1 MRISF
6 RVSRDFAH
14 SSKGERLP
22 RNYTHKIVY
31 LRGLAEL
38 ARTDPNAVL
47 PPFRHV
53 LSMRET
59 TTAYERLGRSFI
71 VHLARANVFSA
82 GAGRAGV
89 RFGLFEQDGMS
100 DFARGYSALPVELRD
115 SMFAGLADYVVGNLL
130 GWVRRKSVCL
140 FSLEISVFV
149 FVSQTTLVIALRA
162 VIDQTTKL
170 RSLIDPVTFSQV
182 RL

>member
-1 MRISF
+1 
-6 RVSRDFAH
+6 
-14 SSKGERLP
+14 
-22 RNYTHKIVY
+22 
-31 LRGLAEL
+31 
-38 ARTDPNAVL
+38 
-47 PPFRHV
+47 
-53 LSMRET
+53 MRET

-115 SMFAGLADYVVGNLL
+115 SMFAGLADYYVVSNLL
-130 GWVRRKSVCL
+130 GWVRRNSVHL
-140 FSLEISVFV
+140 FSLETSFFV
-149 FVSQTTLVIALRA
+149 FVSQTTQVIALRA

-170 RSLIDPVTFSQV
+170 CSLIDPATFSQV